1 MPGLH
6 FYHPLASYCH
16 TQTVSKSEG
25 SNHLTRANC
34 RPRKLGYSSAPQ
46 PSTSTSLSNEN
57 ASPADN
63 PSSGTIVLPPL
74 PSAII
79 LPSLPSESGNIS
91 ATGTISDPA
100 VVAESEHLPQ
110 APLATTITVNEMSS
124 SSSNEAENISV
135 ATQPSQRSAT
145 VSTSTSITTSIPMA
159 TPTPGDGAI
168 LAAQL
173 AAALGTPFFS
183 IKYYVADF

>member
-1 MPGLH
+1 MAKSRKTLTNAAP
-6 FYHPLASYCH
+6 
-16 TQTVSKSEG
+16 TTSK
-25 SNHLTRANC
+25 RAP
-34 RPRKLGYSSAPQ
+34 RPRLVKKSTAPQ
-46 PSTSTSLSNEN
+46 CSTSTSLSNEN

-74 PSAII
+74 PS
-79 LPSLPSESGNIS
+79 LPSES
-91 ATGTISDPA
+91 
-100 VVAESEHLPQ
+100 PQ
-110 APLATTITVNEMSS
+110 APLATTTEMSS

-145 VSTSTSITTSIPMA
+145 VSTSTSITTTIPMA
-159 TPTPGDGAI
+159 TPIPGDGAI

-173 AAALGTPFFS
+173 AAALGKPFFS